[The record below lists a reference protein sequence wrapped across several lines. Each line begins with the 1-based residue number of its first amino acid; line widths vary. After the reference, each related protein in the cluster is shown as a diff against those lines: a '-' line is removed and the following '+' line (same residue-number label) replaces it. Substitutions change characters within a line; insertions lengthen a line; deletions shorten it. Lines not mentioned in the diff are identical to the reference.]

1 MLLATTF
8 FPVPQVE
15 TGVSLLEADTMY
27 QLYFDIF
34 GMTDKHCEL
43 PMHIITNKHLDYFT
57 QTASKKAVKT
67 CQSVM
72 QTLIRRVVS
81 GDTIVDDLKSIL
93 DEKQCWYTSD
103 RGTLEQLFEALMGIT
118 PEPI

>member
-1 MLLATTF
+1 M
-8 FPVPQVE
+8 
-15 TGVSLLEADTMY
+15 
-27 QLYFDIF
+27 F

-81 GDTIVDDLKSIL
+81 GDTIVDDLKSVL
-93 DEKQCWYTSD
+93 DEINAGFFNVRD